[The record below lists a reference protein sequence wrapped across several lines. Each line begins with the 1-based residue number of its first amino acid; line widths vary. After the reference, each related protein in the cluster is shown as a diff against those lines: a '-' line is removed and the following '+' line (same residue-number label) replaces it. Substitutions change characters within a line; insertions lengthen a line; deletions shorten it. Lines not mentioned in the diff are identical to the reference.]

1 MSCQQQRIRA
11 LNDELRRYHRGGII
25 LLTPGVRSL
34 PALTLQLIDE
44 AVSTF
49 SAFGQDNDPY
59 GEHDF
64 GAVTVGDHVVM
75 FKIDYYD
82 LDLRCRS
89 PDPSDPGVTR
99 RVMTLMLAEEY

>member
-25 LLTPGVRSL
+25 VLTPGVRSL
-34 PALTLQLIDE
+34 PAPTLQLIDD

-49 SAFGQDNDPY
+49 STFDQDNDPY

-64 GAVTVGDHVVM
+64 GTVAVGDHVVM

-82 LDLRCRS
+82 LDLRYRS
-89 PDPSDPGVTR
+89 PDPSDPGITR